1 MIAINGRFV
10 ARRTTGQERFAI
22 EVVKELDKICNEN
35 DFVLVIPNYTNF
47 DVNLKNIKI
56 KKYGNL
62 KSHLWEQI
70 DFAGYTIHN
79 KVESLNLCTIQPLI
93 NPGIVCIHDISYKV
107 NPQYFTTRYAK
118 ISALWHRLGYYV
130 ASKKSDLIF
139 TVTQYSKN
147 QISNVYKV
155 DPEKIIVVPNG
166 WEHIKEKHSDIT
178 IFNKLHLL
186 KKGEYF
192 ISIGSLAPN
201 KNLQWI
207 FEAAKANPNKQ
218 FVIVGRASLEEYGVD
233 TSKFMVDNI
242 ILTGYV
248 SDEELKA
255 LLNNCRALIFP
266 SVYEGFGIPPL
277 EALALGKEV
286 VVAKASCLPEIFD
299 GYVYYL
305 DPSNADID
313 IDSLMNAKVKSPEEL
328 LQKYSYK
335 RAAKIIYDSL
345 ENRHKL

>member
-10 ARRTTGQERFAI
+10 ARRTTGQERFAT
-22 EVVKELDKICNEN
+22 EVVKELDKICDENE
-35 DFVLVIPNYTNF
+35 FVLVIPNYANF
-47 DVNLKNIKI
+47 DENLKRIKI

-62 KSHLWEQI
+62 KSHFWEQI
-70 DFAGYTIHN
+70 DFAEYVIHN

-93 NPGIVCIHDISYKV
+93 KPGIVCIHDISYKV

-118 ISALWHRLGYYV
+118 VSALWHRIGYYV
-130 ASKKSDLIF
+130 AAKNSDLIF

-147 QISNVYKV
+147 QISEVYKV
-155 DPEKIIVVPNG
+155 APEKIIVVPNG
-166 WEHIKEKHSDIT
+166 WEHIKEKRSDMT
-178 IFNKLHLL
+178 IFNKLRLL

-207 FEAAKANPNKQ
+207 FKAAKANPNKQ
-218 FVIVGRASLEEYGVD
+218 FVIVGRASLEEYGID
-233 TSKFMVDNI
+233 TSKFRGDNI

-277 EALALGKEV
+277 EALALGKEAI
-286 VVAKASCLPEIFD
+286 VAKASCLPEIFD

-305 DPSNADID
+305 DPSDADID
-313 IDSLMNAKVKSPEEL
+313 IDSLMNSNVKSPEEL
-328 LQKYSYK
+328 LQRYSYK
-335 RAAKIIYDSL
+335 RAAKIVYDALKS
-345 ENRHKL
+345 RHKL